1 MGDADLQYH
10 VHLKP
15 GDVGRYVLL
24 PGDPGRSVVL
34 QPIPTCEDAFA
45 PPPHPFAKKALKQ
58 DSPCVIAAS
67 AHRSKKIAEFFDNPQ
82 FVASNREFTTYT
94 GTLLGEKVSVTSTGI
109 GCPST
114 AIAVEE
120 LIKVGADTFIRV
132 GTSGGMQPGT
142 RTGDVGVVT
151 AAIRDEGT
159 SRQYLP
165 LEFPAVA
172 DPDVVHH
179 MRAAA
184 RHLQIPHQAGVTHSK
199 DSFFGETEKERMP
212 MNVELSRKWEHYCS
226 GGAICSEMEA
236 STIFVLASIHRKRA
250 GACNTMMA
258 KDAHLP
264 KDSDEMALFK
274 GDRAIRIAI
283 EAIKRLIKQDRED
296 KAAVEASAAS
306 EPPTKKARK

>member
-1 MGDADLQYH
+1 MGDLQYH
-10 VHLKP
+10 IQLRK

-24 PGDPGRSVVL
+24 PGDP
-34 QPIPTCEDAFA
+34 A
-45 PPPHPFAKKALKQ
+45 
-58 DSPCVIAAS
+58 
-67 AHRSKKIAEFFDNPQ
+67 RSKKIAEYFDDAKL
-82 FVASNREFTTYT
+82 VAQNREFTTYT

-120 LIKVGADTFIRV
+120 LIKIGADTFIRV

-142 RTGDVGVVT
+142 RTGDVGIVT

-159 SRQYLP
+159 SRAYLP

-172 DPDVVHH
+172 DPDVVYH
-179 MRAAA
+179 MRQAAE
-184 RHLQIPHQAGVTHSK
+184 HLVIPNTAGVTHSK
-199 DSFFGETEKERMP
+199 DSFFGETEKDRMP
-212 MNVELSRKWEHYCS
+212 MNVELARKWDHYCS

-236 STIFVLASIHRKRA
+236 STIFILASIHRKRA

-264 KDSDEMALFK
+264 KDSSEMALFK
-274 GDRAIRIAI
+274 GDRAIRIAV
-283 EAIKRLIKQDRED
+283 ETFKRLIEQDRKKKRE
-296 KAAVEASAAS
+296 AAEAD
-306 EPPTKKARK
+306 EPYPVAKKAKRGAK